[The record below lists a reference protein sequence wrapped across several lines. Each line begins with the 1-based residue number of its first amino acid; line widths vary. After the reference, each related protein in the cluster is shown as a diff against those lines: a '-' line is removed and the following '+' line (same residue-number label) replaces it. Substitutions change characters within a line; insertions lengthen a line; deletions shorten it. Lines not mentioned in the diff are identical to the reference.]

1 MTKTYESK
9 SFVPS
14 GRLPY
19 ECIVRLVDKACKSGN
34 FQLQQL
40 IDAGPR
46 ISLKDVAKFRESR

>member
-1 MTKTYESK
+1 MTKIYESK

-14 GRLPY
+14 GRLSY
-19 ECIVRLVDKACKSGN
+19 EEAARLVDKACKSGN

>member
-19 ECIVRLVDKACKSGN
+19 EYMVRLVDKACKSGD

-46 ISLKDVAKFRESR
+46 VSLKDVAKFRKSR

>member
-19 ECIVRLVDKACKSGN
+19 ECIVRLVDKACKTGD
-34 FQLQQL
+34 FQLQRL

-46 ISLKDVAKFRESR
+46 VSLKDVAKFRKSR

>member
-1 MTKTYESK
+1 MIKTYESK
-9 SFVPS
+9 FVPR

-19 ECIVRLVDKACKSGN
+19 EYMVRFVDKAYKSGD

-46 ISLKDVAKFRESR
+46 VSLKDVAEFMRSR

>member
-1 MTKTYESK
+1 MTNTYDSK

-19 ECIVRLVDKACKSGN
+19 EYMVRLVDKACKSGD

-46 ISLKDVAKFRESR
+46 VSLKDVAKFRESR